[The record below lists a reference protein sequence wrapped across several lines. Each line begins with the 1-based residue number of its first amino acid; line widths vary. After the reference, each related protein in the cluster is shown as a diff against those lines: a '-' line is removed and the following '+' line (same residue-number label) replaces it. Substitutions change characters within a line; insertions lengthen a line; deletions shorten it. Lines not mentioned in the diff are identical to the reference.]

1 MTAAKTEEAFELVPE
16 VDAPSSYSQPDWVA
30 SEMPPRYIE
39 IAGRLA
45 VLRQEAREFERVGEV
60 LWQTGSALTRAIRDL
75 FTALQFETEL
85 TSRGTNYD
93 LSVRTEGG
101 RRLLVEV
108 IGSPVAITKKSP
120 EIAKAL
126 RAMQEDAGEKDRV
139 VIVANAYCEKPP
151 AARKEDPV
159 APDALR
165 LIQGLGA
172 NFVTTATLFGIWRYS
187 LQNLQEARKS
197 VMNLQELDGGV
208 FR

>member
-1 MTAAKTEEAFELVPE
+1 MR
-16 VDAPSSYSQPDWVA
+16 S
-30 SEMPPRYIE
+30 R
-39 IAGRLA
+39 R
-45 VLRQEAREFERVGEV
+45 RN
-60 LWQTGSALTRAIRDL
+60 L
-75 FTALQFETEL
+75 F
-85 TSRGTNYD
+85 
-93 LSVRTEGG
+93 VI
-101 RRLLVEV
+101 LLVLGFLV
-108 IGSPVAITKKSP
+108 VSG
-120 EIAKAL
+120 
-126 RAMQEDAGEKDRV
+126 V

>member
-1 MTAAKTEEAFELVPE
+1 VAA
-16 VDAPSSYSQPDWVA
+16 
-30 SEMPPRYIE
+30 EMPPRYIE

-45 VLRQEAREFERVGEV
+45 VLKQEAREFERVGEV
-60 LWQTGSALTRAIRDL
+60 LWQTGSALTRGIRDL
-75 FTALQFETEL
+75 FTALQFETEM
-85 TSRGTNYD
+85 TGHGTNYD
-93 LSVRTEGG
+93 LAVRMDSG

-108 IGSPVAITKKSP
+108 VGGTGAITKKSP
-120 EIAKAL
+120 QIAQAL
-126 RAMQEDAGEKDRV
+126 RAIQEDAGEKDRV
-139 VIVANAYCEKPP
+139 VLVGNAFCEKPP

-172 NFVTTATLFGIWRYS
+172 NFVATSTLFGIWRYS

-197 VMNLQELDGGV
+197 IMNLHDLDGGV

>member
-1 MTAAKTEEAFELVPE
+1 MTAAKTEDPFELVPE
-16 VDAPSSYSQPDWVA
+16 VDIPGSDSQPDWVA
-30 SEMPPRYIE
+30 AEMPPRYIE

-45 VLRQEAREFERVGEV
+45 VLKQEAREFERVGEV
-60 LWQTGSALTRAIRDL
+60 LWQTGSALTRGIRDL
-75 FTALQFETEL
+75 FTALQFETEM
-85 TSRGTNYD
+85 TGHGTNYD
-93 LSVRTEGG
+93 LSVRMDSG

-108 IGSPVAITKKSP
+108 VGGTGAITKKSP
-120 EIAKAL
+120 QIAQAL
-126 RAMQEDAGEKDRV
+126 RAIQEDAGEKDRV
-139 VIVANAYCEKPP
+139 VLVGNAFCEKPP

-172 NFVTTATLFGIWRYS
+172 NFVATATLFGIWRYS

-197 VMNLQELDGGV
+197 IMNLHDLDGGV